1 MYYPSKNPQ
10 PQGRGQ
16 LKKVEKKHWALLL
29 ILALLLGGMSV
40 EVEVSDSS
48 WRVAVVKEPNSLV
61 NLFDGFIE

>member
-1 MYYPSKNPQ
+1 MYPSKNTQ

-16 LKKVEKKHWALLL
+16 LKKVEKKHWALFLL
-29 ILALLLGGMSV
+29 LALLSGGMSV

-61 NLFDGFIE
+61 NLLDGFIE